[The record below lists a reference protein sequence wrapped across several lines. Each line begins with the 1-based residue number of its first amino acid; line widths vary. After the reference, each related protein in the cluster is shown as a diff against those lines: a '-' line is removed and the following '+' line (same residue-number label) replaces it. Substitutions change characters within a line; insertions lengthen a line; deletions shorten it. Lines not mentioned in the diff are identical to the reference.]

1 MDIKREDLAI
11 AKRRR
16 QLIIGAVVLIGVV
29 FATVGISRLEPA
41 VPTVDRAT
49 VWIGE
54 VERGPMV
61 REVRGTGTLVPEEM
75 RWIPAST
82 EGRVERILVQPGEQ
96 VQAETVLMELSDPRL
111 VQGALEAKWRLR
123 AAEAEYESLKARLD
137 GQRLEQEST
146 LARIRA
152 EAEQMRLRSK
162 ADEELAKEGLL
173 GELPRRLSVATADEL
188 ERRAEFEQQ
197 RLEALNESVRAQ
209 LASQG
214 ANVEQL
220 RSMDEFQRQQ
230 YESLLVRSGTNGVL
244 QQVAVEVGQRVA
256 PGDTL
261 AKIVDPER
269 LKAELRI
276 AETQARDIQV
286 GQNAV
291 IDTRNGKI
299 EGRVARIDP
308 AAQSGTVTVDVSLEG
323 PLPRGARPDLTVD
336 GTIELERLEDV
347 LYSGRPVHASDDSTI
362 GLFRVEGETA
372 SRVTVSIGR
381 TSVSTIEII
390 DGLEEGDEVI
400 LSDMSTWDDH
410 DRIQLE

>member
-1 MDIKREDLAI
+1 MDIKREDLART
-11 AKRRR
+11 KRRR

-29 FATVGISRLEPA
+29 FATVGISQLEPA
-41 VPTVDRAT
+41 APTVDRAT

-82 EGRVERILVQPGEQ
+82 EGRVERILVQPGER
-96 VQAETVLMELSDPRL
+96 VEADTVLMELSDPRL
-111 VQGALEAKWRLR
+111 VQGTLEAQWRLR
-123 AAEAEYESLKARLD
+123 AAQAEYESLKARLD
-137 GQRLEQEST
+137 GQRLEQESNV
-146 LARIRA
+146 ARIRA
-152 EAEQMRLRSK
+152 EAEQMRLRAQ

-173 GELPRRLSVATADEL
+173 GELPRRLSVSTADEL
-188 ERRAEFEQQ
+188 ERRAEFERQ
-197 RLEALNESVRAQ
+197 RLAALNESVRAQ

-276 AETQARDIQV
+276 AETQARDIQI
-286 GQNAV
+286 GQDAV

-299 EGRVARIDP
+299 EGRVSRIDP
-308 AAQSGTVTVDVSLEG
+308 AAQGGTVTVDVSLEG

-336 GTIELERLEDV
+336 GTIELERLDDV
-347 LYSGRPVHASDDSTI
+347 LYAGRPVHANDDSTI
-362 GLFRVEGETA
+362 GLFRVDGETA
-372 SRVTVSIGR
+372 SRVTVKIGR

-400 LSDMSTWDDH
+400 LSDMSAWDDY
-410 DRIQLE
+410 DRIRLD